1 MSSNALNKFNATIVS
16 AKVLMSFNT
25 TTSTAST
32 DIAFV
37 EQTCLKA
44 AIASAVGCWEGYLEA
59 ALREFVSRTRVLA
72 HRRSWTLIAQFESI
86 VDKLAADLNTPNW
99 EKTRDLLITV
109 SGMDPYAS
117 WVWLPKFSNPNDTK
131 IFFDGILKVR
141 HAFAHG
147 FSVPLDVQGLA
158 QPGLLDIAYTQ
169 DVIECITFFA
179 TRTDAL
185 LEHELMHRHGCTTGW
200 S

>member
-1 MSSNALNKFNATIVS
+1 MASNALDKFNTSITS
-16 AKVLMSFNT
+16 AKVLMTFST
-25 TTSTAST
+25 ATSTASN
-32 DIAFV
+32 DAAFV

-59 ALREFVSRTRVLA
+59 ALREFVSKTRVLA
-72 HRRSWTLIAQFESI
+72 QRRSWSLIAQFESI
-86 VDKLAADLNTPNW
+86 VDKLAAELNTPNW

-109 SGMDPYAS
+109 TGMDPYAS
-117 WVWLPKFSNPNDTK
+117 WVWSPKYLNPSDTK

-147 FSVPLDVQGLA
+147 FSVPVDVVGPTQAGVLDSLYTSDV
-158 QPGLLDIAYTQ
+158 LD
-169 DVIECITFFA
+169 CITFFA
-179 TRTDAL
+179 TRTDEL

>member
-1 MSSNALNKFNATIVS
+1 MPSNALEKFNTTITS
-16 AKVLMSFNT
+16 AKVLMAFNAT
-25 TTSTAST
+25 PSTASA
-32 DIAFV
+32 DITFV

-44 AIASAVGCWEGYLEA
+44 AIASSVGCWEGYLEA
-59 ALREFVSRTRVLA
+59 ALREFVSKTRVLA
-72 HRRSWTLIAQFESI
+72 QRRSWTLIAQFESI

-99 EKTRDLLITV
+99 DKTRDLLITV

-117 WVWLPKFSNPNDTK
+117 WVWSPKFSNPTDTK

-147 FSVPLDVQGLA
+147 FNVPPDVPGLI
-158 QPGLLDIAYTQ
+158 QPGVLNINYTEE
-169 DVIECITFFA
+169 VMECITFFA
-179 TRTDAL
+179 TKTDDL